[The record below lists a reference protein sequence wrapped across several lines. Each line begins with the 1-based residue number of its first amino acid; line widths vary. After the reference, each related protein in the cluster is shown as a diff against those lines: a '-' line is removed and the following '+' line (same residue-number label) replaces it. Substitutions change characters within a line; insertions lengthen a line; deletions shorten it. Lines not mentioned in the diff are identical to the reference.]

1 MRAILVIMLASIL
14 SIPVFKHDGNLLG
27 HNQLT
32 ASLNDTAGRQ

>member
-1 MRAILVIMLASIL
+1 MRAILVIMIASIL

-32 ASLNDTAGRQ
+32 ASLNDAAARQ